1 MVTRVP
7 LDIGAPDVPGP
18 GIAGMIAV
26 GLAALAALVNALTSV
41 LQRLGVET
49 APESSALR
57 ASLIGHAVRQ
67 KVWLIGFGFSLVY
80 FGLVAT
86 ALKHGELSTVQ
97 PVLTTELV
105 FLLLILGVWF
115 RYHLGVREWLGCL
128 VVVAGLGGF
137 FLAARPHGGQELPT
151 TTEWVVA
158 TAALAVV
165 VTVGVLGG
173 LRGPRWWRAA
183 SLGAA
188 TAVAA
193 SFTSVLTK
201 AITSYL
207 DHGWSAVFSH
217 FEPYALGV
225 VGVGTIFLLQ
235 SALHA
240 GPITAS
246 RTTLITLNP
255 LVSIVFGITMF
266 GDILRGGPLWITVEV
281 AALAVLVAGVVILT
295 RSPLVAGAPD
305 GGIDAEKL
313 GGARKRARA
322 VAPSEAIL

>member
-1 MVTRVP
+1 MVACVRGGTRT
-7 LDIGAPDVPGP
+7 PDVREPEVTV
-18 GIAGMIAV
+18 MTAV
-26 GLAALAALVNALTSV
+26 VFAALGAFVNALTSV

-49 APESSALR
+49 APESSALK

-128 VVVAGLGGF
+128 VVVIGLGGF
-137 FLAARPHGGQELPT
+137 FLAARPHGGQELPST
-151 TTEWVVA
+151 TQWVVA
-158 TAALAVV
+158 SVALVVAVGLGV
-165 VTVGVLGG
+165 VGG

-207 DHGWSAVFSH
+207 NHGWSAVFSH
-217 FEPYALGV
+217 FEPYMLGV

-266 GDILRGGPLWITVEV
+266 GDILRGGALWIIVEV

-295 RSPLVAGAPD
+295 RSPLVAGSAD
-305 GGIDAEKL
+305 GGVDDEKL
-313 GGARKRARA
+313 GGARKRAVA
-322 VAPSEAIL
+322 VAPTEAIF

>member
-1 MVTRVP
+1 MVTRVQ

-18 GIAGMIAV
+18 GIADMIAV
-26 GLAALAALVNALTSV
+26 GFAALAALVNALTSV

>member
-1 MVTRVP
+1 MVTRVQ

-26 GLAALAALVNALTSV
+26 GFAALAALVNALTSV

-313 GGARKRARA
+313 GGARKRARG

>member
-1 MVTRVP
+1 MVTRVQ

-18 GIAGMIAV
+18 GIADMIAV
-26 GLAALAALVNALTSV
+26 GFAALAALVNALTSV

-165 VTVGVLGG
+165 VTFGVLGG

-313 GGARKRARA
+313 GGARKRARG